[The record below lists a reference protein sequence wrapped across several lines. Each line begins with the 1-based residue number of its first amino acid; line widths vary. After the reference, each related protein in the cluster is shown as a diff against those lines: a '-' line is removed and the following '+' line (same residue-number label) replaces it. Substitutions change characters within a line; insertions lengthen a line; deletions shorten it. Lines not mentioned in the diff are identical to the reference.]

1 MTKFPLVIMTPTE
14 VVFEGECEIL
24 TFRTSEGWMGVL
36 AHRAPLIAL
45 LEVDEIKINMGGGQQ
60 EYLLVHGGLLQ
71 CDGER
76 VVILTGEVEKP
87 EEVDV
92 DAARKAMEE
101 AQKALSM
108 VESTK
113 DRARAEAE
121 LQKATARY
129 RLALRRTRRIGGR

>member
-36 AHRAPLIAL
+36 A
-45 LEVDEIKINMGGGQQ
+45 Q
-60 EYLLVHGGLLQ
+60 VHGGLLQ